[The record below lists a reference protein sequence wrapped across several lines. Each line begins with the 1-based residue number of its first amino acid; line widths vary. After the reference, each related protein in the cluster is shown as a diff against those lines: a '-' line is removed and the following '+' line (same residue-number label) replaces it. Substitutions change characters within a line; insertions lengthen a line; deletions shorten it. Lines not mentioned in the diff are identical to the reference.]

1 MAGITIDGLVSGLQ
15 TADLIAELMEAE
27 RAPITRMESTKEEY
41 QNKITLL
48 QDLSLKLS
56 TLKISADTLNTSSLY
71 GARAVT
77 SSQESVLTA
86 SAQSGAP
93 TGRYT
98 IQVEQIALAHQLA
111 SGVASDP
118 SSQVFGT
125 GTITLQVGSGS
136 LVDIDITSDNNSLN
150 GIRDAINNA
159 GLPITASIV
168 GSGSEYRLVILSNT
182 TGTEGQITL
191 DVNLQ
196 VEEGEGEGGE
206 EVEEVETLS
215 FSDIQPPQNAKLLLG
230 VASGTSTPLSFEF
243 SSNTVTGL
251 LPGVTLNLLS
261 SSSSSVTVEV
271 KEDTSLLQEQI
282 EKFVENYNDVIN
294 TIDNLTFYDPD
305 SGEKGSFLG
314 DVNLSI
320 IQMQLERAVTSVVK
334 SAPEEVNSL
343 SMLGVK
349 LTKTGLLQIED
360 REALSEKL
368 STNSAGIKELFTE
381 GVAKNLSQTIQSM
394 TVYGS
399 GTLWV
404 KQDMYQRMIQD
415 IDKRITSLEEIMD
428 LKEERLWRQ
437 YTNLETYL
445 SNMQSQSNWLAAQIA
460 TLIKQ
465 SSSGS

>member
-1 MAGITIDGLVSGLQ
+1 M
-15 TADLIAELMEAE
+15 
-27 RAPITRMESTKEEY
+27 
-41 QNKITLL
+41 
-48 QDLSLKLS
+48 
-56 TLKISADTLNTSSLY
+56 
-71 GARAVT
+71 
-77 SSQESVLTA
+77 
-86 SAQSGAP
+86 
-93 TGRYT
+93 
-98 IQVEQIALAHQLA
+98 
-111 SGVASDP
+111 
-118 SSQVFGT
+118 
-125 GTITLQVGSGS
+125 
-136 LVDIDITSDNNSLN
+136 
-150 GIRDAINNA
+150 
-159 GLPITASIV
+159 
-168 GSGSEYRLVILSNT
+168 
-182 TGTEGQITL
+182 
-191 DVNLQ
+191 
-196 VEEGEGEGGE
+196 
-206 EVEEVETLS
+206 
-215 FSDIQPPQNAKLLLG
+215 
-230 VASGTSTPLSFEF
+230 
-243 SSNTVTGL
+243 
-251 LPGVTLNLLS
+251 TLNLLS

>member
-15 TADLIAELMEAE
+15 TADLIAELMKAE

-41 QNKITLL
+41 QNKISLL

-71 GARAVT
+71 GTRAVT

-98 IQVEQIALAHQLA
+98 IQVEQVALAHQLA
-111 SGVASDP
+111 SEVTSDP
-118 SSQVFGT
+118 SAQVFGT

-136 LVDIDITSDNNSLN
+136 TVDINITSDNNSLN

-159 GLPITASIV
+159 GLPITASVV
-168 GSGSEYRLVILSNT
+168 GSGSEYSLVILSNT
-182 TGTEGQITL
+182 TGTEGEVTI
-191 DVNLQ
+191 DVSGLS
-196 VEEGEGEGGE
+196 GGT
-206 EVEEVETLS
+206 ETLS
-215 FSDIQPPQNAKLLLG
+215 FSDIQPPQNAQLLLG
-230 VASGTSTPLSFEF
+230 VTTDTSTPLSFEF

-282 EKFVENYNDVIN
+282 EKFVENYNDVVN

-320 IQMQLERAVTSVVK
+320 IQMQLERAVTSVVS

-368 STNSAGIKELFTE
+368 STNSAGIKELFTK
-381 GVAKNLSQTIQSM
+381 GVAKNLSQTIQGM

-399 GTLWV
+399 GTLWL
-404 KQDMYQRMIQD
+404 KQDMYQRMIRD

-460 TLIKQ
+460 ALTKQ
-465 SSSGS
+465 ISSRS

>member
-15 TADLIAELMEAE
+15 TGDLIAELMKAE

-41 QNKITLL
+41 QNKISLL

-71 GARAVT
+71 GTRAVT

-98 IQVEQIALAHQLA
+98 IQVEQVALAHQLA
-111 SGVASDP
+111 SEVTSDP
-118 SSQVFGT
+118 SAQVFGT

-136 LVDIDITSDNNSLN
+136 PVDIDITSDNNSLN

-168 GSGSEYRLVILSNT
+168 GSGGEYRLVILSNT
-182 TGTEGQITL
+182 TGTEGEVTI
-191 DVNLQ
+191 DVSGLS
-196 VEEGEGEGGE
+196 GGT
-206 EVEEVETLS
+206 ETLS
-215 FSDIQPPQNAKLLLG
+215 FSDIQPPQNAQLLLG
-230 VASGTSTPLSFEF
+230 VTTDTSTPLSFEF

-282 EKFVENYNDVIN
+282 EKFVENYNDVVN

-320 IQMQLERAVTSVVK
+320 IQMQLERAVTSVVS

-368 STNSAGIKELFTE
+368 STNSAGIKELFTK
-381 GVAKNLSQTIQSM
+381 GVAKNLSQTIQGM

-399 GTLWV
+399 GTLWL
-404 KQDMYQRMIQD
+404 KQDMYQRMIRD

-460 TLIKQ
+460 ALTKQ
-465 SSSGS
+465 ISSRS

>member
-15 TADLIAELMEAE
+15 TGDLIAELMKAE

-41 QNKITLL
+41 QNKISLL

-71 GARAVT
+71 GTRAVT

-98 IQVEQIALAHQLA
+98 IQVEQVALAHQLA
-111 SGVASDP
+111 SEVTSDP
-118 SSQVFGT
+118 SAQVFGT

-136 LVDIDITSDNNSLN
+136 TVDINITSDNNSLN

-168 GSGSEYRLVILSNT
+168 GSGSEYSLVILSNT
-182 TGTEGQITL
+182 TGTEGEVTI
-191 DVNLQ
+191 DVSGLS
-196 VEEGEGEGGE
+196 GGT
-206 EVEEVETLS
+206 ETLS
-215 FSDIQPPQNAKLLLG
+215 FSDIQPPQNAQLLLG
-230 VASGTSTPLSFEF
+230 VTTDTSTPLSFEF

-282 EKFVENYNDVIN
+282 EKFVENYNDVVN

-320 IQMQLERAVTSVVK
+320 IQMQLERAVTSVVS

-368 STNSAGIKELFTE
+368 STNSAGIKELFTK
-381 GVAKNLSQTIQSM
+381 GVAKNLSQTIQGM

-399 GTLWV
+399 GTLWL
-404 KQDMYQRMIQD
+404 KQDMYQRMIRD

-460 TLIKQ
+460 ALTKQ
-465 SSSGS
+465 ISSRS

>member
-1 MAGITIDGLVSGLQ
+1 M
-15 TADLIAELMEAE
+15 
-27 RAPITRMESTKEEY
+27 
-41 QNKITLL
+41 
-48 QDLSLKLS
+48 
-56 TLKISADTLNTSSLY
+56 
-71 GARAVT
+71 
-77 SSQESVLTA
+77 
-86 SAQSGAP
+86 
-93 TGRYT
+93 
-98 IQVEQIALAHQLA
+98 
-111 SGVASDP
+111 
-118 SSQVFGT
+118 
-125 GTITLQVGSGS
+125 QVGSGS
-136 LVDIDITSDNNSLN
+136 PVDINITSDNNSLN

-159 GLPITASIV
+159 GLPVTASIV

-182 TGTEGQITL
+182 TGTEGEVTL
-191 DVNLQ
+191 DVSGLS
-196 VEEGEGEGGE
+196 GGT
-206 EVEEVETLS
+206 ETLS

-230 VASGTSTPLSFEF
+230 VATDTSDPLSFEF

>member
-1 MAGITIDGLVSGLQ
+1 M
-15 TADLIAELMEAE
+15 
-27 RAPITRMESTKEEY
+27 
-41 QNKITLL
+41 
-48 QDLSLKLS
+48 
-56 TLKISADTLNTSSLY
+56 
-71 GARAVT
+71 
-77 SSQESVLTA
+77 
-86 SAQSGAP
+86 
-93 TGRYT
+93 
-98 IQVEQIALAHQLA
+98 
-111 SGVASDP
+111 
-118 SSQVFGT
+118 
-125 GTITLQVGSGS
+125 
-136 LVDIDITSDNNSLN
+136 
-150 GIRDAINNA
+150 
-159 GLPITASIV
+159 
-168 GSGSEYRLVILSNT
+168 
-182 TGTEGQITL
+182 
-191 DVNLQ
+191 
-196 VEEGEGEGGE
+196 
-206 EVEEVETLS
+206 
-215 FSDIQPPQNAKLLLG
+215 
-230 VASGTSTPLSFEF
+230 
-243 SSNTVTGL
+243 
-251 LPGVTLNLLS
+251 
-261 SSSSSVTVEV
+261 
-271 KEDTSLLQEQI
+271 
-282 EKFVENYNDVIN
+282 
-294 TIDNLTFYDPD
+294 
-305 SGEKGSFLG
+305 
-314 DVNLSI
+314 NLSI

>member
-1 MAGITIDGLVSGLQ
+1 
-15 TADLIAELMEAE
+15 
-27 RAPITRMESTKEEY
+27 MESTKEEY
-41 QNKITLL
+41 QNKISLL

-71 GARAVT
+71 GARTVT
-77 SSQESVLTA
+77 SSQENVLTA

-98 IQVEQIALAHQLA
+98 IQVERIALAHQLA
-111 SGVASDP
+111 SGVTSDP
-118 SSQVFGT
+118 SAQVFGT

-136 LVDIDITSDNNSLN
+136 QVTINITSDNNSLN

-159 GLPITASIV
+159 GLPVTASIV
-168 GSGSEYRLVILSNT
+168 GSGSEYHLVILSNA

-196 VEEGEGEGGE
+196 VEEGEGG
-206 EVEEVETLS
+206 EEVETLS

-230 VASGTSTPLSFEF
+230 VAIDASTPLSFEF

>member
-41 QNKITLL
+41 QNKISLL

-77 SSQESVLTA
+77 SSQENVLTA

-111 SGVASDP
+111 SGVTSDP
-118 SSQVFGT
+118 SARVFGI

-136 LVDIDITSDNNSLN
+136 PVTINITSDNNSLN

-191 DVNLQ
+191 NVNLQ
-196 VEEGEGEGGE
+196 EEEEGE
-206 EVEEVETLS
+206 EVEILS

-230 VASGTSTPLSFEF
+230 VATDTSTPLSFEF

-305 SGEKGSFLG
+305 SGEKGAFLG

-320 IQMQLERAVTSVVK
+320 IQMQLERAVTSVVS

-381 GVAKNLSQTIQSM
+381 GVAKNLSQTIQGM

-415 IDKRITSLEEIMD
+415 IDKRIASLEEIMD

-445 SNMQSQSNWLAAQIA
+445 SNMQSQSNWLAGQIA
-460 TLIKQ
+460 ALTKQ

>member
-41 QNKITLL
+41 QNKISLL

-77 SSQESVLTA
+77 SSQENVLTA

-111 SGVASDP
+111 SGVTSDP
-118 SSQVFGT
+118 SARVFGI

-136 LVDIDITSDNNSLN
+136 PVTINITSDNNSLN

-191 DVNLQ
+191 NVNLQ
-196 VEEGEGEGGE
+196 EEEEGE
-206 EVEEVETLS
+206 EVEILS

-243 SSNTVTGL
+243 SSNTVTEL

-294 TIDNLTFYDPD
+294 TIDNLTFYDPE

-320 IQMQLERAVTSVVK
+320 IQMQLERAVTSVVS

-381 GVAKNLSQTIQSM
+381 GVAKNLSQTIQGM

-415 IDKRITSLEEIMD
+415 IDKRIASLEEIMD

-445 SNMQSQSNWLAAQIA
+445 SNMQSQSNWLAGQIA
-460 TLIKQ
+460 ALTKQ

>member
-15 TADLIAELMEAE
+15 TGDLIAELMKAE

-111 SGVASDP
+111 SEVTSDP

-136 LVDIDITSDNNSLN
+136 SVTINITSDNNSLN

-182 TGTEGQITL
+182 TGTEGEVTL
-191 DVNLQ
+191 NVSGLS
-196 VEEGEGEGGE
+196 GGT
-206 EVEEVETLS
+206 ETLS
-215 FSDIQPPQNAKLLLG
+215 FSNIQPPQNAKLLLG
-230 VASGTSTPLSFEF
+230 VAIDNTSTPLSFEF

-282 EKFVENYNDVIN
+282 EKFVENYNDVVN

-320 IQMQLERAVTSVVK
+320 IQMQLERAVTSVVS

-360 REALSEKL
+360 PEALSEKL
-368 STNSAGIKELFTE
+368 STNSAGIKELFTK
-381 GVAKNLSQTIQSM
+381 GVAKNLSQTIQGM

-399 GTLWV
+399 GTLWL

-415 IDKRITSLEEIMD
+415 IDKRIVSLEEIMD

-460 TLIKQ
+460 ALTKQ

>member
-41 QNKITLL
+41 QNKISLL

-77 SSQESVLTA
+77 SSQENVLTA

-111 SGVASDP
+111 SGVTSDP
-118 SSQVFGT
+118 SARVFGI

-136 LVDIDITSDNNSLN
+136 PVTINITSDNNSLN

-168 GSGSEYRLVILSNT
+168 GSGSEYRLVILSNA

-191 DVNLQ
+191 NVNLQ
-196 VEEGEGEGGE
+196 EEEEG
-206 EVEEVETLS
+206 EEVETLS

-230 VASGTSTPLSFEF
+230 VATDTSTPLSFEF

-305 SGEKGSFLG
+305 SGEKGAFLG

-320 IQMQLERAVTSVVK
+320 IQMQLERAVTSVVS

-381 GVAKNLSQTIQSM
+381 GVAKNLSQTIQGM

-415 IDKRITSLEEIMD
+415 IDKRIASLEEIMD

-445 SNMQSQSNWLAAQIA
+445 SNMQSQSNWLAGQIA
-460 TLIKQ
+460 ALTKQ

>member
-15 TADLIAELMEAE
+15 TGDLIAELMKAE

-41 QNKITLL
+41 QNKISLL

-71 GARAVT
+71 GTRAVT

-98 IQVEQIALAHQLA
+98 IQVEQVALAHQLA
-111 SGVASDP
+111 SEVTSDP
-118 SSQVFGT
+118 SAQVFGT

-136 LVDIDITSDNNSLN
+136 TVDINITSDNNSLN

-168 GSGSEYRLVILSNT
+168 GSGSEYSLVILSNT
-182 TGTEGQITL
+182 TGTEGKVTIG
-191 DVNLQ
+191 VNLQ
-196 VEEGEGEGGE
+196 GEEG
-206 EVEEVETLS
+206 EEVETLS
-215 FSDIQPPQNAKLLLG
+215 FSDIQPPQNAQLLLG
-230 VASGTSTPLSFEF
+230 VTTDTSTPLSFEF

-320 IQMQLERAVTSVVK
+320 IQMQLERAVTSVVS

-368 STNSAGIKELFTE
+368 STNSAGIKELFTK
-381 GVAKNLSQTIQSM
+381 GVAKNLSQTIQGM

-399 GTLWV
+399 GTLWL
-404 KQDMYQRMIQD
+404 KQDMYQRMIRD

-460 TLIKQ
+460 ALTKQ
-465 SSSGS
+465 ISSRS

>member
-41 QNKITLL
+41 QNKISLL

-77 SSQESVLTA
+77 SSQENVLTA

-111 SGVASDP
+111 SGVTSDP
-118 SSQVFGT
+118 STQVFGT

-136 LVDIDITSDNNSLN
+136 PVNINITSDNNSLN

-168 GSGSEYRLVILSNT
+168 GSGSEYRLVILSNA

-191 DVNLQ
+191 NVNLQ
-196 VEEGEGEGGE
+196 EEEEG
-206 EVEEVETLS
+206 EEVETLS

-230 VASGTSTPLSFEF
+230 VATDTSTPLSFEF

-305 SGEKGSFLG
+305 SGEKGAFLG

-320 IQMQLERAVTSVVK
+320 IQMQLERAVTSVVS

-381 GVAKNLSQTIQSM
+381 GVAKNLSQTIQGM

-415 IDKRITSLEEIMD
+415 IDKRIASLEEIMD

-445 SNMQSQSNWLAAQIA
+445 SNMQSQSNWLAGQIA
-460 TLIKQ
+460 ALTKQ